1 MNAGVHTVSTI
12 LLSRITAPVARVTIR
27 KSTAPTVLPG
37 ISAGHGSEKHANFG
51 MTYRGE
57 QMNLTAQQFNARYPT
72 LEHWRARN
80 KTVRGINDEFSRL
93 YDQII
98 ADEVMRIQSYQL
110 YRQMVLDFVDMT
122 DAEKRIELEKVR

>member
-1 MNAGVHTVSTI
+1 
-12 LLSRITAPVARVTIR
+12 
-27 KSTAPTVLPG
+27 
-37 ISAGHGSEKHANFG
+37 
-51 MTYRGE
+51 
-57 QMNLTAQQFNARYPT
+57 MNLTAQQFNARYPT